1 MMPDYTKMEKSTVL
15 ILEQSASE
23 ADELT
28 KIISDDFEVISFF
41 DKDIAI
47 SFLNDNSSTISAAII
62 NIDMALE
69 TLTKIRRTP
78 VLQNLPILISTSYE
92 DSKLDEELLSLDVI
106 DFLRKPFNETR
117 VRARV
122 KTAVKLSEAHKVINE
137 LERDELTGLFTRQAF
152 LRKAELLRNKK
163 QDKNFCIIAFDFENF
178 KSSNTIYGEEK
189 CNEFIA
195 YTAKRLAG
203 MVPNGVA
210 GRFGGDQFIVFFEYI
225 DKVDVDNI
233 TKIRN
238 YFMDRAPIP
247 HQVVKIGIYA
257 PVDPELELVLCCDR
271 AFLAIREIKGIYGKD
286 IAFYEDT
293 LQQQLL
299 DEQRIIET
307 MERGLEEEQFKI
319 FYQPKHET
327 ITGNIAGAEALV
339 RWNHPEYGFMSPNQF
354 IPLFERNG
362 FITKL
367 DMFILNQVCKD
378 IQHWQ
383 QNGFPL
389 VPISVNISRRDFMEE
404 DCFERMIKSIDN
416 YNIDHNLVHLEVTE
430 SLYSENT
437 ELIISQVKKAQELG
451 FMIEMDDFGAGYSS
465 LGLLST
471 FPLDILKLDI
481 TFVKNIQDN
490 KIVVENIIKM
500 AHRMGFLTVAEGAE
514 SNEQFKTLKSLGC
527 DFIQG
532 FYFSRPLP
540 EHDFE
545 TYIKKSSVMSGRK
558 ANAAKTSIN
567 DLATMGDEMLLA
579 ANEVAEGLPGGF
591 ISYHTDEN
599 LEIISFNTDLMK
611 LFGCESA
618 EEFRQLTGNSFKG
631 LIHEDDFARV
641 QEEIQRQITPENE
654 IYLVEY
660 RIKNNSSE
668 IKYVR
673 NYGRFVKTEKYGDIY
688 YVFINDIT
696 EEKRRADLEAEEKRK
711 KFVLEQVA
719 QDATKANEAKNIFIY
734 NVAQDILNPMQKIIE
749 YTKNIESN
757 LMNSELVFENISKA
771 KQSENQLL
779 CFINN
784 ILELSRLEKNE
795 VVLDES
801 PTDITSAV
809 EHVYNIITDI
819 AKSKNIKV
827 EYWSELTNPYVYQDV
842 IHTSDVVLNI
852 IQNALKYTPEGGTI
866 KFGIRQLPGRSK
878 EDCFIEFIC
887 EDNGIGISEE
897 FMPHIYENFS
907 REDNEV
913 NRKIPS
919 SGLGL
924 NIVKSLINLMHGTIE
939 ITSSQGKGT
948 RVRTVHPHRYAKR
961 PE

>member
-1 MMPDYTKMEKSTVL
+1 
-15 ILEQSASE
+15 
-23 ADELT
+23 
-28 KIISDDFEVISFF
+28 
-41 DKDIAI
+41 
-47 SFLNDNSSTISAAII
+47 
-62 NIDMALE
+62 
-69 TLTKIRRTP
+69 
-78 VLQNLPILISTSYE
+78 
-92 DSKLDEELLSLDVI
+92 
-106 DFLRKPFNETR
+106 
-117 VRARV
+117 
-122 KTAVKLSEAHKVINE
+122 
-137 LERDELTGLFTRQAF
+137 
-152 LRKAELLRNKK
+152 
-163 QDKNFCIIAFDFENF
+163 
-178 KSSNTIYGEEK
+178 
-189 CNEFIA
+189 
-195 YTAKRLAG
+195 
-203 MVPNGVA
+203 
-210 GRFGGDQFIVFFEYI
+210 
-225 DKVDVDNI
+225 
-233 TKIRN
+233 
-238 YFMDRAPIP
+238 
-247 HQVVKIGIYA
+247 
-257 PVDPELELVLCCDR
+257 
-271 AFLAIREIKGIYGKD
+271 
-286 IAFYEDT
+286 
-293 LQQQLL
+293 
-299 DEQRIIET
+299 
-307 MERGLEEEQFKI
+307 
-319 FYQPKHET
+319 
-327 ITGNIAGAEALV
+327 
-339 RWNHPEYGFMSPNQF
+339 
-354 IPLFERNG
+354 
-362 FITKL
+362 
-367 DMFILNQVCKD
+367 
-378 IQHWQ
+378 
-383 QNGFPL
+383 
-389 VPISVNISRRDFMEE
+389 
-404 DCFERMIKSIDN
+404 
-416 YNIDHNLVHLEVTE
+416 
-430 SLYSENT
+430 
-437 ELIISQVKKAQELG
+437 
-451 FMIEMDDFGAGYSS
+451 MIEMDDFGAGYSS

-809 EHVYNIITDI
+809 ERVYNIITDI

-939 ITSSQGKGT
+939 ITSCQGKGT